1 MPKKT
6 TVLVM
11 LVVLNLVLLSAV
23 LIEATHGKAAFAQQ
37 AGLPVNYLAIAGEM
51 QNGYD
56 GVYLIDLDR
65 RQLNLLAPIRGGRT
79 NLELIDARNL
89 TRDFRVKVQP

>member
-1 MPKKT
+1 MLKKT

-23 LIEATHGKAAFAQQ
+23 LIGATHGKSAFAQQ
-37 AGLPVNYLAIAGEM
+37 AGMPINYLAIAGEM

-56 GVYLIDLDR
+56 GVYIIDLDK

-89 TRDFRVKVQP
+89 TSDFRVKVQP